1 MRSSFIYAVIVA
13 QVLLLASILHAQPR
27 ITTTERSGSIE
38 DADMESPL
46 DQNDHE
52 KLALLETSNRIIEL
66 LIANEIDLVFNQFFS
81 DALKAEL
88 SLADLRS
95 LYANLIASCGRIE
108 SYRPMQWYFIR
119 ATAENAQDIASL
131 KIVHHEK
138 ALIYYE
144 FTFNRDEPT
153 KLIGFWMHVKEIYEE
168 VKPSKYDE
176 SAPKK

>member
-108 SYRPMQWYFIR
+108 SYRPMQWYFI
-119 ATAENAQDIASL
+119 
-131 KIVHHEK
+131 
-138 ALIYYE
+138 
-144 FTFNRDEPT
+144 
-153 KLIGFWMHVKEIYEE
+153 
-168 VKPSKYDE
+168 
-176 SAPKK
+176 